1 MFTGIIEETG
11 TLVSRKLTAR
21 GWEVL
26 IKAKKVLAGTKLGDS
41 ICVDGVCLTVAK
53 LVPGAFA
60 AQIMPATG
68 KETTLKKL
76 RISSKLNLERALAV
90 GDRLGGHIVQG
101 HVDGIGKVKRAVK
114 STKLMKLE
122 ITAPAKLRKFIVP
135 KGSIAINGV
144 SLTVQD
150 IKGNAFTVGIIPHTA
165 KETNLMTLRAG
176 SEVNLET
183 DVLLRGKNA

>member
-1 MFTGIIEETG
+1 
-11 TLVSRKLTAR
+11 
-21 GWEVL
+21 L
-26 IKAKKVLAGTKLGDS
+26 IKAEKVFSGTKPGDS

-53 LVPGAFA
+53 FVPGAFV
-60 AQIMPATG
+60 AQIMLVTW

-76 RISSKLNLERALAV
+76 RIGSKLNLERALAL

-101 HVDGIGKVKRAVK
+101 HVDGIGKVKRVLK

-122 ITAPAKLRKFIVP
+122 ITAPVKLKKLIAP

-150 IKGNAFTVGIIPHTA
+150 IKGSAFTVGIIPHTA
-165 KETNLMTLRAG
+165 KETNLPALHAG

-183 DVLLRGKNA
+183 DILLRGKNA